1 MTIRKRSHL
10 IIECVIAVLFVATTG
25 TMIGTRDAEA
35 TASASTVAINNASA
49 GNRLVV
55 HEWGTFTS
63 IAGKAGAAVKW
74 RPLDGTNDLPGFV
87 YNSNGLTTHAGL
99 RHGQRCFKCEMEAL
113 VRMETPV
120 LYFYADHETTVSVK
134 VNFPKGKFTEWYP
147 QARLVYHPDKYNIQN
162 PAIIDWGRVNILP
175 GANVNYPVE
184 KSESHYYPARE
195 TDSAAVRVCGAKEQ
209 QYEKFLFYRGV
220 GTFSVPL
227 LVTLKDGKIV
237 VDNLASQSV
246 TPVIL
251 FENRG
256 GKIGYQILKWPK
268 RTIEFKRAA
277 LDQSIESL
285 HRDLESILVA
295 QGLYEKEA
303 KAMIKTWRDSWF
315 EEGVRV
321 FYIMPRAITDTIL
334 PVEINPAPSELAR
347 VLVGRIEVI
356 TPEMELALRQQI
368 AKLEDPSSNV
378 RSEAINMLRKHGRF
392 SEPILKNILQAT
404 NDPKLKARINQIINS
419 ARAATE

>member
-1 MTIRKRSHL
+1 
-10 IIECVIAVLFVATTG
+10 
-25 TMIGTRDAEA
+25 
-35 TASASTVAINNASA
+35 
-49 GNRLVV
+49 
-55 HEWGTFTS
+55 
-63 IAGKAGAAVKW
+63 
-74 RPLDGTNDLPGFV
+74 
-87 YNSNGLTTHAGL
+87 
-99 RHGQRCFKCEMEAL
+99 
-113 VRMETPV
+113 
-120 LYFYADHETTVSVK
+120 
-134 VNFPKGKFTEWYP
+134 
-147 QARLVYHPDKYNIQN
+147 
-162 PAIIDWGRVNILP
+162 
-175 GANVNYPVE
+175 
-184 KSESHYYPARE
+184 
-195 TDSAAVRVCGAKEQ
+195 
-209 QYEKFLFYRGV
+209 
-220 GTFSVPL
+220 VPL

-277 LDQSIESL
+277 LDQPIESL